1 MPILK
6 AKIRKEKAK
15 KTRKKGKIPGILYG
29 PEIKENI
36 KLEIDEK
43 ELEKI
48 LKESGL
54 GTHITLKVENKNFS
68 VLIKEIQRDSLSGKI
83 LHLDFFQPPVR
94 EKIEVSV
101 PIIYEG
107 EAPAVKK
114 GGVLVKNL
122 SEIELKGFWK
132 DLPKEVKVDLS
143 KLKTLE
149 DKILISDL
157 KLPKGVEVL
166 RKQDEIL
173 VFVAPPEKEIEK
185 EEKEAKE
192 EVEEKV
198 EKEISEEKTP
208 KEE

>member
-1 MPILK
+1 M
-6 AKIRKEKAK
+6 
-15 KTRKKGKIPGILYG
+15 
-29 PEIKENI
+29 
-36 KLEIDEK
+36 
-43 ELEKI
+43 
-48 LKESGL
+48 

-132 DLPKEVKVDLS
+132 DLE
-143 KLKTLE
+143 
-149 DKILISDL
+149 
-157 KLPKGVEVL
+157 
-166 RKQDEIL
+166 
-173 VFVAPPEKEIEK
+173 
-185 EEKEAKE
+185 
-192 EVEEKV
+192 
-198 EKEISEEKTP
+198 
-208 KEE
+208 